1 MKLKKLIEGFAW
13 ERKPGQPLPT
23 LNDTTKKHSMNE
35 DDIVYDPKSKGLKV
49 KEDESFDY
57 DYFIGQI
64 EAAQEAVTAV
74 EEELIRSLDAL
85 AEDDEVYGLVAT
97 AAEQASNQASRYI
110 NGAEKQLESLQK
122 LLDRAKRQDSF
133 TY

>member
-1 MKLKKLIEGFAW
+1 MKLKKLLEGFAW

-23 LNDTTKKHSMNE
+23 LKDTTKAHSLRE
-35 DDIVYDPKSKGLKV
+35 QAEG
-49 KEDESFDY
+49 FDY
-57 DYFIGQI
+57 DYHIGQI

-74 EEELIRSLDAL
+74 EEELIRTLDML
-85 AEDDEVYGLVAT
+85 AEDEEVYGLVSS
-97 AAEQASNQASRYI
+97 AAEQASNQARRYI
-110 NGAEKQLESLQK
+110 TGAEKQLEGLQK

>member
-23 LNDTTKKHSMNE
+23 LNDTTRKHS
-35 DDIVYDPKSKGLKV
+35 LK
-49 KEDESFDY
+49 EQEGEGFDY

-74 EEELIRSLDAL
+74 EEELIRSLDAI
-85 AEDDEVYGLVAT
+85 AEDDGVYGLVAT
-97 AAEQASNQASRYI
+97 SAEQASNQARRYI
-110 NGAEKQLESLQK
+110 QGAEKQLEGLQK